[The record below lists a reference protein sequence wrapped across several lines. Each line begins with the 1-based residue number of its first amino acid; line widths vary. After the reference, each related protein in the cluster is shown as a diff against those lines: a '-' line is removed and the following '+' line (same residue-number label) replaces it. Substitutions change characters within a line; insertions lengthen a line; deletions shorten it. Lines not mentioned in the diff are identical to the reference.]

1 MWIYT
6 SQKIKRWLTTEVLA
20 LIITL
25 HSVPNGFIDRH
36 GGPTPAG
43 GGPKFYQGYQ
53 ISFGGPTKLRITKYD
68 YEIGLRNVPGLGEWS
83 LDFRDPLPSGLG

>member
-1 MWIYT
+1 M
-6 SQKIKRWLTTEVLA
+6 A
-20 LIITL
+20 LSIAMVDPHL
-25 HSVPNGFIDRH
+25 Q
-36 GGPTPAG
+36 G

-83 LDFRDPLPSGLG
+83 LDFRDPLPWPWVVVFFSQLSDTRSQINNV